1 LPQNADGLVYRL
13 APLQGVTSTPPKAPQ
28 ALQGI
33 DDEGG
38 RKHDGIDGDDF
49 ARPSSEG
56 ICGQV
61 KQRPHPL
68 ETLRALAADDEVELI
83 AVVAVVAIRP

>member
-1 LPQNADGLVYRL
+1 LE
-13 APLQGVTSTPPKAPQ
+13 
-28 ALQGI
+28 GI

-38 RKHDGIDGDDF
+38 RKHNGIDGDDF

-61 KQRPHPL
+61 KQRPHP
-68 ETLRALAADDEVELI
+68 VG
-83 AVVAVVAIRP
+83 